1 MNKVEK
7 LVNNGVKEVENVVK
21 RTLDNQYISNALK
34 VFIVLYAAFAAP
46 KLPPSLVNLMDNTL
60 VRIGFAFAIVAIAT
74 QDPSMALILSVAFVI
89 TIQTANKYRLVNADL
104 STNKSGG
111 LSWLPSA
118 QGKKSQEQEQ
128 EESEEIALEPPKEK
142 EDNNSES
149 SEKPPLLPHHTNVE
163 KEDMVNMSY
172 SKPSENFQDGSGN
185 EPVATRNTSVF
196 TTDYQ
201 FLTSQNNEV
210 PGANQD
216 SSLAT
221 FKNQHSI
228 QGLHDNVVD
237 GYESDDYNKY

>member
-1 MNKVEK
+1 MNKVGK
-7 LVNNGVKEVENVVK
+7 LVNTGVKEVENVVK

-60 VRIGFAFAIVAIAT
+60 VRVGFAFAIVALAT

-111 LSWLPSA
+111 LSWLPSV
-118 QGKKSQEQEQ
+118 KEQEPQ
-128 EESEEIALEPPKEK
+128 EPQVPQESDEPQEPQEP
-142 EDNNSES
+142 DNNSES
-149 SEKPPLLPHHTNVE
+149 AEKPPMLPHHTNVE
-163 KEDMVNMSY
+163 KEDVVNMSY
-172 SKPSENFQDGSGN
+172 SKPSENFQDGRGSD
-185 EPVATRNTSVF
+185 PVPTRNTDVF
-196 TTDYQ
+196 TNDYQ
-201 FLTSQNNEV
+201 FLTSQSNQV

-221 FKNQHSI
+221 FENQHSI

-237 GYESDDYNKY
+237 GFESDGYNKY

>member
-7 LVNNGVKEVENVVK
+7 LVNTGVKEVENVVK

-118 QGKKSQEQEQ
+118 KVQEPEEP
-128 EESEEIALEPPKEK
+128 EESQDSNQQEP
-142 EDNNSES
+142 DNNSES
-149 SEKPPLLPHHTNVE
+149 EEKPPMLPHHTNVE
-163 KEDMVNMSY
+163 KEDVVNMSF
-172 SKPSENFQDGSGN
+172 SKPSENFQDGGGS
-185 EPVATRNTSVF
+185 EPVPTRNTDVF
-196 TTDYQ
+196 TNDYQ
-201 FLTSQNNEV
+201 FLSSQSNQV

-221 FKNQHSI
+221 FENQHSI

-237 GYESDDYNKY
+237 GFESDGYNKY